1 MNSTDIDKLVRWA
14 VDSDLKK
21 FAEDAYGVTG
31 TAFDVSN
38 GMDDYLRGKFR
49 QMQTNFIFWLGG
61 LDNKNRT
68 RLAKNITSN
77 GEIPRGEIKIE
88 EEFDPNE
95 IGIEATKMMM
105 SVVKLKGEK

>member
-1 MNSTDIDKLVRWA
+1 MNKHDLDKLVRWS

-21 FAEDAYGVTG
+21 FAEDAYGVSG
-31 TAFDVSN
+31 TAFDVAN

-49 QMQTNFIFWLGG
+49 QMQTNFIMWLGG
-61 LDNKNRT
+61 LDSKNRI
-68 RLAKNITSN
+68 RLARNITF
-77 GEIPRGEIKIE
+77 GKTE

-105 SVVKLKGEK
+105 RQINEKGEK